1 MASCK
6 ARVIIELILQFR
18 GPTTF
23 QIPGSQREELHIPA
37 DFTFGEEDKPW
48 EEDNSVTVLGGE
60 CGQNEMTLPSRSAIN
75 KKKHS
80 WYICDLLLSTTKYLC
95 SIKVCC

>member
-60 CGQNEMTLPSRSAIN
+60 CGQSEAFNISIGGEKKNSLSRRRVE
-75 KKKHS
+75 H
-80 WYICDLLLSTTKYLC
+80 W
-95 SIKVCC
+95 